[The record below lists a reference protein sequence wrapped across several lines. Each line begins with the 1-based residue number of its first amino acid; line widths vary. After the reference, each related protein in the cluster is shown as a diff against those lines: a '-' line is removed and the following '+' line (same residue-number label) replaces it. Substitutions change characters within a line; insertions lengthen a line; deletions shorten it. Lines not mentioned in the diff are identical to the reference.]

1 MCVAWKMNG
10 IFKADAEKVAS
21 ELEKL
26 GNEYSLSDVVERAKD
41 KKSEMHS
48 CFEWDDAIAS
58 QKYREQQA
66 AVMLRMLVYTK
77 KDGDSEEKTNIRF
90 IVSTGKRDNTYTP
103 TRRIVRN
110 EDEYSA
116 LLERAYAELRAF
128 KTKYSNLS
136 ELEEILALI
145 D

>member
-48 CFEWDDAIAS
+48 
-58 QKYREQQA
+58 
-66 AVMLRMLVYTK
+66 
-77 KDGDSEEKTNIRF
+77 
-90 IVSTGKRDNTYTP
+90 
-103 TRRIVRN
+103 
-110 EDEYSA
+110 
-116 LLERAYAELRAF
+116 
-128 KTKYSNLS
+128 
-136 ELEEILALI
+136 
-145 D
+145 